1 MVRHVEACVFCLE
14 FHKKEAPAARDRPT
28 AGRMGVNTIGP
39 IVSTE
44 RCSKPIPIIQK
55 FQENRYRNAILNIA
69 LRWPR
74 PASIWRLSA
83 APGSGWVLISVS
95 FENCG
100 WYLLTAGVP

>member
-1 MVRHVEACVFCLE
+1 MQSNTLCDKKIDVEAYQEAKKIKQTYMKDSKE
-14 FHKKEAPAARDRPT
+14 FR
-28 AGRMGVNTIGP
+28 
-39 IVSTE
+39 
-44 RCSKPIPIIQK
+44 K
-55 FQENRYRNAILNIA
+55 FQEKRYRNTILNIA

-95 FENCG
+95 FENCA